1 MTPQKNASNQRVTAR
16 TVNATQPRGVSGLM
30 VLLFGAI
37 IVLPSLLQIGVEW
50 SSRRPIRAAELF
62 ERVPT
67 VENLRAYE
75 QRLEDASVVGK
86 VVRAKFQSVQ
96 FRLFRDLGDQVVE
109 GYDGWL
115 FYRPGIDALT
125 QRIDLAA
132 PDSVD
137 AASAII
143 GFRDQLRSRGIHLL
157 VLPIPNKESI
167 YPEQLSRR
175 ASRQSVAVVKS
186 TEQLLDRLRSAEV
199 ELVDLFAAFGQAK
212 QRSDETADLYLVQ
225 DTHWSPAGVEQT
237 AQLVAE
243 RLLKNGW
250 IQRGQVK
257 YDRQPTTVRR
267 VGDLLEMLQVP
278 AIERAYGREAVEC
291 VKIVE
296 RESQQ
301 AYENDPRSQ
310 VLVLGDSFSRIYQQ
324 DEPGQAGWIAH
335 LAARLQQPL
344 AAIVNDGGAAT
355 LVRQQLARQ
364 PQLLEGK
371 KVVIWEFVER
381 DLRQA
386 IDGWQSIDLELEY

>member
-1 MTPQKNASNQRVTAR
+1 MSSVLKTPAWWAR
-16 TVNATQPRGVSGLM
+16 SC
-30 VLLFGAI
+30 
-37 IVLPSLLQIGVEW
+37 
-50 SSRRPIRAAELF
+50 
-62 ERVPT
+62 
-67 VENLRAYE
+67 
-75 QRLEDASVVGK
+75 
-86 VVRAKFQSVQ
+86 AKFQYAQ

-125 QRIDLAA
+125 QRIDLSA
-132 PDSVD
+132 PASVD

-143 GFRDQLRSRGIHLL
+143 AFRDQLRSRGIHLL
-157 VLPIPNKESI
+157 VLPLPNKETI
-167 YPEQLSRR
+167 YPEQLTRR

-199 ELVDLFAAFGQAK
+199 ELVDLFAAFSQAK
-212 QRSDETADLYLVQ
+212 QRPGEAADLYLVQ

-243 RLLKNGW
+243 RLLENGW
-250 IQRGQVK
+250 IQRGEVK
-257 YDRQPTTVRR
+257 YDRQPTPVRR
-267 VGDLLEMLQVP
+267 VGDLLEMLRVP
-278 AIERAYGREAVEC
+278 AIERAYGSEAVEC

-296 RESQQ
+296 RESRR
-301 AYENDPRSQ
+301 AYENDPQSP

-335 LAARLQQPL
+335 LAALLQQPL

-381 DLRQA
+381 DIRHA
-386 IDGWQSIDLELEY
+386 VDGWQLIDLELER